1 MPVAEDSVTLD
12 LLSRHVIRWTL
23 GLGTCGII
31 AALVWKGPVNALSF
45 ALGVAGALFNI
56 WFFRGVALALG
67 TTGETPLRA
76 SKVLLILR
84 ILLIGL
90 GTFAILKTSEIVVP
104 ALLLG
109 LLASAAAVILEIL
122 YLLIF
127 YART

>member
-12 LLSRHVIRWTL
+12 LLAAPRHPLDARPWDS
-23 GLGTCGII
+23 
-31 AALVWKGPVNALSF
+31 AASLPPWSGEGPVTRSAFARSRRRAVQYLVLPRRRSGAGNHWRAL
-45 ALGVAGALFNI
+45 LCGLQG
-56 WFFRGVALALG
+56 
-67 TTGETPLRA
+67 
-76 SKVLLILR
+76 LLILR

-90 GTFAILKTSEIVVP
+90 GTFAILRTSEIVVP

-109 LLASAAAVILEIL
+109 LLASAAAVFLEIL